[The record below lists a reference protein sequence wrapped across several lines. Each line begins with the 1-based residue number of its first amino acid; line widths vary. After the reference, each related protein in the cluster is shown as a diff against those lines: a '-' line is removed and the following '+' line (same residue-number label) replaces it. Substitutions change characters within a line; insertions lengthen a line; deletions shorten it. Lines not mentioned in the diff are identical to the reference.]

1 MTEKSR
7 EVKYNI
13 REKSQSRF
21 RRLKS
26 FLTNQFEFFEEYVSK
41 GDAVNNKFPKNFQQ
55 CFLPKPLDEIKM
67 LWINNWLNER
77 SHRVG
82 VNDLYFTIER
92 SVHSPILCAV

>member
-1 MTEKSR
+1 MTENSR

-55 CFLPKPLDEIKM
+55 CF
-67 LWINNWLNER
+67 
-77 SHRVG
+77 
-82 VNDLYFTIER
+82 
-92 SVHSPILCAV
+92 